1 MDSFYTD
8 AMSQDSSFE
17 QEVLGDSGRSTP
29 VSIDSQGKAKHD
41 KVRCSLHSTEMK
53 VTLCLWCRVSRVITS

>member
-1 MDSFYTD
+1 MDLFFAD

-41 KVRCSLHSTEMK
+41 KVRCSLHRDESDL
-53 VTLCLWCRVSRVITS
+53 VPVVSCVMITS

>member
-1 MDSFYTD
+1 MYSFFAD

-17 QEVLGDSGRSTP
+17 QEVLGDSGRSTL

-41 KVRCSLHSTEMK
+41 KVCCSLHKDKSDLMP
-53 VTLCLWCRVSRVITS
+53 VVSCVMITS